1 MPGSFLD
8 TNVLLYQMSNDRGK
22 AERAEEL
29 VREGGVI
36 SVQVLNEFANVARRK
51 IGLAWAE
58 IHALSET
65 LRALLDVVPL
75 DEDMHAHGLRLC
87 ERYGF
92 SVYDGMIVAAALSGE
107 SDTLWSEDMHDGM
120 KVEDRLTI
128 RNPFTGLP
136 DFPQVAGD

>member
-8 TNVLLYQMSNDRGK
+8 TNVLLYQLSNDPGK

-29 VREGGVI
+29 VREGGTI

-51 IGLAWAE
+51 LGLAWAE
-58 IHALSET
+58 MHTLSET

-87 ERYGF
+87 EKHGF
-92 SVYDGMIVAAALSGE
+92 SIYDGMIVAAALSAGC
-107 SDTLWSEDMHDGM
+107 DTLLSEDMHAGL
-120 KVEDRLTI
+120 KVEGRLTI
-128 RNPFTGLP
+128 RNPF
-136 DFPQVAGD
+136 VI